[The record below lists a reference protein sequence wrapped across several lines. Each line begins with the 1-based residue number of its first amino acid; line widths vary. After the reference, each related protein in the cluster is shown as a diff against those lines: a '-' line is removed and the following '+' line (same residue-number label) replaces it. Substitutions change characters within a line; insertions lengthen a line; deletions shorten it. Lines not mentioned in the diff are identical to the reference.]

1 MIYDP
6 TIEYKKIYN
15 INNRKYESRVMSL
28 LKYMCYCNI
37 KFWISLSDT
46 PEITK
51 IREILNLSTDYVAV
65 VEKNAHA
72 NAMAIFCSANH

>member
-15 INNRKYESRVMSL
+15 INNRKYESRVMCL
-28 LKYMCYCNI
+28 LKYMYYCNI

-46 PEITK
+46 LKLPK
-51 IREILNLSTDYVAV
+51 FV
-65 VEKNAHA
+65 K
-72 NAMAIFCSANH
+72 F